1 MPINGPIIL
10 TWLRIAMIPLVV
22 GLFYLP
28 ESWMSVPT
36 RDTLAAWAFIIAGP

>member
-1 MPINGPIIL
+1 MPINVPIIL

-28 ESWMSVPT
+28 ESWMS
-36 RDTLAAWAFIIAGP
+36 